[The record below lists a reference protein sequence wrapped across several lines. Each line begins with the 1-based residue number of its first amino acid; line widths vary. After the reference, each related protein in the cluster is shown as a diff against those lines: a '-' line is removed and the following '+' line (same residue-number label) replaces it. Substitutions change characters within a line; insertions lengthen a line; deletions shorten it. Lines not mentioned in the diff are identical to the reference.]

1 MCCLYLLRMILQLQT
16 SQSSFLSMLSVILT
30 SQETLWW
37 IEILT
42 LSLTFDEKY
51 ARFRWL
57 NSVSLLLIIL
67 KLTVKVKSWIK
78 LLKTIWESI
87 LSKIKKYESSYYLLL
102 NLFITTVRI
111 ILLKWV
117 QIDYYTDS
125 IVKFTLTLQTILS
138 RKKYQLQ
145 KIILRNFTN
154 YSRICI

>member
-87 LSKIKKYESSYYLLL
+87 LSKIKECESSCYLLL
-102 NLFITTVRI
+102 NLSIITAEI
-111 ILLKWV
+111 ISLKWV
-117 QIDYYTDS
+117 WIDYYMGL
-125 IVKFTLTLQTILS
+125 IVRFALMLWTTLS
-138 RKKYQLQ
+138 RREYQLQ
-145 KIILRNFTN
+145 KIMLRSFTN